1 MRIKATGTGF
11 DGFQADAGQGDIID
25 LVDIIPESADPLSLE
40 PQGAPSL
47 NLAKDDPLVL
57 TDLADPLPENAG
69 ALHLEGAEQPGM
81 MPDLAESEPMPEKPV
96 DLLHLADPLPEE
108 ELLAP
113 RTGSPDTGVLRIDG
127 EPLPQAEPLQT
138 ASPQA
143 ASLLAPLPQEPAGQ
157 PAETPEEALQQ
168 SAGIVMPAAQKAQPV
183 VQADPRIDALEE
195 RLTLLEVR
203 MEARL
208 NAFATSLD
216 SALAE
221 MRAELSEMKKR
232 QDALYSEEGAQDL
245 FLRMQPDVERAAARS
260 AAQALREELSQLLEL
275 HKAAPMKP
283 F

>member
-69 ALHLEGAEQPGM
+69 ALHLDGTEQPGM
-81 MPDLAESEPMPEKPV
+81 MPDLAESEPMQEKPV

-113 RTGSPDTGVLRIDG
+113 RPVSLDTGALRIGD
-127 EPLPQAEPLQT
+127 EPLPQAESLQT

-143 ASLLAPLPQEPAGQ
+143 ASPLAPLPQTVSPQAGSEE

-168 SAGIVMPAAQKAQPV
+168 AEGMVMPAAQKAQPV
-183 VQADPRIDALEE
+183 VQ
-195 RLTLLEVR
+195 
-203 MEARL
+203 
-208 NAFATSLD
+208 
-216 SALAE
+216 
-221 MRAELSEMKKR
+221 
-232 QDALYSEEGAQDL
+232 
-245 FLRMQPDVERAAARS
+245 
-260 AAQALREELSQLLEL
+260 
-275 HKAAPMKP
+275 
-283 F
+283 

>member
-11 DGFQADAGQGDIID
+11 NGFQADAGQGDIID

-40 PQGAPSL
+40 PQGAKGAPSL

-57 TDLADPLPENAG
+57 TDLADPLPKNAG
-69 ALHLEGAEQPGM
+69 ALHLDGVEQPGM
-81 MPDLAESEPMPEKPV
+81 MPDLAESEPMQEKPV

-108 ELLAP
+108 EPLAARP
-113 RTGSPDTGVLRIDG
+113 VSLDADALRIDDG
-127 EPLPQAEPLQT
+127 PLPQAAASPQE

-143 ASLLAPLPQEPAGQ
+143 DAGQ
-157 PAETPEEALQQ
+157 RAETPEEARQDTGGMAVQ
-168 SAGIVMPAAQKAQPV
+168 AAQKAQPV

-195 RLTLLEVR
+195 RLALLEVR
-203 MEARL
+203 LEARL

-221 MRAELSEMKKR
+221 MRAALDEMKKR
-232 QDALYSEEGAQDL
+232 QDALYSEEGAQDF

-275 HKAAPMKP
+275 HKASPLKP

>member
-47 NLAKDDPLVL
+47 NLTKDDPLVL

-69 ALHLEGAEQPGM
+69 ALHLDGAEQPGM
-81 MPDLAESEPMPEKPV
+81 MPDLAESEPMQEKPV

-113 RTGSPDTGVLRIDG
+113 RTGSPDTGALRIGG

-143 ASLLAPLPQEPAGQ
+143 ASPQAPLPQEPAGQ
-157 PAETPEEALQQ
+157 PAETQEEALQQ
-168 SAGIVMPAAQKAQPV
+168 SAGIVMQAAPKAQPV

-221 MRAELSEMKKR
+221 MRASLDEMKKR
-232 QDALYSEEGAQDL
+232 QDALYSEEGAQDF

-275 HKAAPMKP
+275 HKASPMKP